1 MLRIIYK
8 QNLKNKGHSK
18 IEMLH
23 KGACMKLDNKNNKSI
38 STVRKFIA
46 DNYKQVEYLENMPVA
61 FTVFKVEVDERGNPS
76 DLIFVYANKALA
88 QLENITREKLIGSS
102 FYDIFKNGDRKW
114 LNIYW
119 ETAYK
124 GVTREIEAY
133 SHEIEK
139 FLSISCYQPA
149 MGYCAQILKD
159 ISEEKRLEIEG
170 EKKQRQLDVIL
181 NNSIDIIFDFD
192 METNTISS
200 KHCGASEY
208 NNFPDIPGAPDT
220 LVDKGLLDSLD
231 RDSVNDMIEKI
242 RKGENK
248 ASCEARM
255 RPEMDKEFQWYQITL
270 SAYNEVYSNK
280 RCVVGFMKNINAET
294 LCKVQL
300 QVQAD
305 SDRLTELYNS
315 GAGKD
320 RIQYLLKLRKNDISR
335 NTMFIFD
342 FDNFKKINDTYGHYG
357 GDQALKRFAEVLK
370 KVFRKSDVI
379 FRLGGDEFAVFAE
392 NIGNEEFV
400 KDVCRRMF
408 QQLQE
413 INDMEFKISVS
424 VGAAITDNKNADYY
438 DYYRTADKALYEVK
452 KDHKNSYKI
461 VYF

>member
-1 MLRIIYK
+1 
-8 QNLKNKGHSK
+8 
-18 IEMLH
+18 
-23 KGACMKLDNKNNKSI
+23 MKLDNKNNKSI
-38 STVRKFIA
+38 STVRKFIV

-61 FTVFKVEVDERGNPS
+61 FTVFKVEVDERGNPC

-88 QLENITREKLIGSS
+88 QLENTTREKLIGSS

-280 RCVVGFMKNINAET
+280 RC
-294 LCKVQL
+294 
-300 QVQAD
+300 
-305 SDRLTELYNS
+305 
-315 GAGKD
+315 
-320 RIQYLLKLRKNDISR
+320 SR
-335 NTMFIFD
+335 F
-342 FDNFKKINDTYGHYG
+342 
-357 GDQALKRFAEVLK
+357 
-370 KVFRKSDVI
+370 
-379 FRLGGDEFAVFAE
+379 
-392 NIGNEEFV
+392 
-400 KDVCRRMF
+400 
-408 QQLQE
+408 
-413 INDMEFKISVS
+413 
-424 VGAAITDNKNADYY
+424 
-438 DYYRTADKALYEVK
+438 YEK
-452 KDHKNSYKI
+452 YKC
-461 VYF
+461 